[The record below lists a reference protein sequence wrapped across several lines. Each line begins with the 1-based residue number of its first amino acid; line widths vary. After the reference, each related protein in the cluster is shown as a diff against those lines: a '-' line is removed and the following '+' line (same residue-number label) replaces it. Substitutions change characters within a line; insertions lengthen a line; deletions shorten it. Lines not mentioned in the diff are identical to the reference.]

1 MISSCSFERKFLIEL
16 YIDML
21 LLIQVVLTCIFINEK
36 ANVDHYIT
44 LGPLVYLLYA
54 CLNLMF
60 SYMVLRP
67 HRKRM
72 NVLRVAIIYRII
84 GLLGIIILTV
94 LEEFNLNE
102 FIAVMA
108 FLEVLVIPAWIWIYK
123 EIKRQS
129 QYEVINPDSEEQSNN
144 EV

>member
-1 MISSCSFERKFLIEL
+1 MSEKHLLFAIQLFTQITIILFLG
-16 YIDML
+16 
-21 LLIQVVLTCIFINEK
+21 LT
-36 ANVDHYIT
+36 T
-44 LGPLVYLLYA
+44 
-54 CLNLMF
+54 
-60 SYMVLRP
+60 
-67 HRKRM
+67 
-72 NVLRVAIIYRII
+72 
-84 GLLGIIILTV
+84 LTV

-129 QYEVINPDSEEQSNN
+129 QYEVIPPDPEEQPNN